1 LELYEQTKQRW
12 EKEIPSA
19 IKCLENSLES
29 CLTYLKFP
37 EEEWPCLRTTNVI
50 ERVNKEFKRRTKPME
65 ILAGER
71 SCYTLL
77 AFICLKMEVNW
88 RNKPI
93 GKVPMNLPT
102 LKKWAGYNFT
112 QNY

>member
-1 LELYEQTKQRW
+1 
-12 EKEIPSA
+12 
-19 IKCLENSLES
+19 
-29 CLTYLKFP
+29 
-37 EEEWPCLRTTNVI
+37 
-50 ERVNKEFKRRTKPME
+50 ME

-88 RNKPI
+88 RKKPI

-102 LKKWAGYNFT
+102 LRKLADYNFT
-112 QNY
+112 HNS